1 MIQILSFCLNQ
12 ICAAPD
18 YERASILAHCEGHML
33 GSERSLQASGETPMQ
48 VSGGSPAAAPQA
60 AEDSA
65 LPRLLV
71 IDDDYLHRKI
81 ICRVAAKAG
90 YAPAGAGTYDEA
102 TKLALETAFD
112 CISLDLSLGQ
122 HGGIEILQYLLG
134 CNVPIVIIS
143 GSDPATVHE
152 ALRAAKS
159 LNLDIRETVLKPVD
173 LDMLRYSFERIRAQ
187 PHTSVAAA

>member
-1 MIQILSFCLNQ
+1 MKEQAYWRN
-12 ICAAPD
+12 
-18 YERASILAHCEGHML
+18 YEGRML
-33 GSERSLQASGETPMQ
+33 DTERSLQASGESPTQ
-48 VSGGSPAAAPQA
+48 VSGGSPVAAPQA
-60 AEDSA
+60 AEASAA

-102 TKLALETAFD
+102 TKLALENAFD
-112 CISLDLSLGQ
+112 CISLDLALGQ
-122 HGGIEILQYLLG
+122 HGGIEMLHYLRGIG
-134 CNVPIVIIS
+134 CKAPIVIIS
-143 GSDPATVHE
+143 GADQATVHE

-173 LDMLRYSFERIRAQ
+173 LDMLRYSFERIRTQ

>member
-1 MIQILSFCLNQ
+1 MKEQAYWRN
-12 ICAAPD
+12 
-18 YERASILAHCEGHML
+18 YEGRML
-33 GSERSLQASGETPMQ
+33 DTERSLKTSGESPTQ
-48 VSGGSPAAAPQA
+48 VSGGSPVAAPQA
-60 AEDSA
+60 AEASAA

-102 TKLALETAFD
+102 TKLALENAFD
-112 CISLDLSLGQ
+112 CISLDLALGQ
-122 HGGIEILQYLLG
+122 HGGIEMLHYLHGVG
-134 CNVPIVIIS
+134 CKAPIVIIS
-143 GSDPATVHE
+143 GADQATVHE
-152 ALRAAKS
+152 TLRAAKS

-173 LDMLRYSFERIRAQ
+173 LDMLRYSFERIRTQ